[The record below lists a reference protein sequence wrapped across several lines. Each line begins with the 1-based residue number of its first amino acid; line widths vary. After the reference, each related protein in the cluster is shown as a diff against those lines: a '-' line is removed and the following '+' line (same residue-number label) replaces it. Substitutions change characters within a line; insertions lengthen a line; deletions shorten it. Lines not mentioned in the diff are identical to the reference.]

1 MLPRTRPSQWSFR
14 RETFVST
21 IARWCHAHR
30 LTVVLLWLGLIVGL
44 GAGAMSAGAA
54 YTNSTNMPNTE
65 SSTALD
71 LMSEGSAG
79 ASGDSGTIVWQTD
92 KGSVTAS
99 SVEQPIDKALAQ
111 IADAPGVAS
120 VTSPY
125 SEQGAAQISE
135 DGHTAY
141 ATVTFDKGG
150 ADLSKDQV
158 EHVQDLASQ
167 ARTGSLDV
175 EFGGTAFGTGVSVS
189 KLSEIIGVGA
199 ALVVLLLMFRSVWA
213 AALPILTGVAGVG
226 TALFATILL
235 SHVVTL
241 PDTTPTM
248 GALIGLGVG
257 IDYALFIVYR
267 HRRGLM
273 AGMSVAEAS
282 AKALNTSGRAV
293 VFAGLTVVV
302 ALLGM
307 LTLGVG
313 ILSGMALGAAMTVI
327 LTVLAAVT
335 LLPAIL
341 GLLGHRVLGRRQ
353 RREVEA
359 GRFTVPGEPKGRWAR
374 WSTLVQRRPK
384 AMVAVS
390 VVVMAAMALPGLSIR
405 LGAADAGND
414 PTSSSSRQAYD
425 MLADG
430 FGPGFNGPLVLAAK
444 APDAQ
449 AQAQLADLADEL
461 KTVDGVAS
469 VTAVP
474 MQPGQDVGVITVLPD
489 SSPQSE
495 QTTDL
500 INHLRDDVIPTAEQG
515 SDLQVYVGGV
525 TASNADF
532 ASTLTSKIPLFL
544 GLIVIL
550 GFVLL
555 TLAFRSLLIPA
566 IGAVMNLLTM
576 GAAFGAIV
584 LVFQHGFGA
593 SLLGAGSAGPIEAVV
608 PVLIVGV
615 MFGLSMDYQVFLVS
629 RMHEEWSHT
638 GDNRRSV
645 RIGQADTALVIAVAA
660 TIMFCVFA
668 AFAGGGMRLIAE
680 FGVGLAVAVLLDAFV
695 VRMMLVPA
703 LMHLTGTANWWLPRW
718 LDRRLPHVSVEGDS
732 SSDHTGPPAP
742 QATLE
747 KEDAAARW

>member
-1 MLPRTRPSQWSFR
+1 M
-14 RETFVST
+14 ST

-30 LTVVLLWLGLIVGL
+30 LAVVLLWLGLIVGL
-44 GAGAMSAGAA
+44 GAGAMAAGSA
-54 YTNSTNMPNTE
+54 YTNSTTMPNTE
-65 SSTALD
+65 SSTALN
-71 LMSEGSAG
+71 LMSKGSSG
-79 ASGDSGTIVWQTD
+79 TSGDSGTIVWKAED
-92 KGSVTAS
+92 GGVRSAAVK
-99 SVEQPIDKALAQ
+99 QPMSEALAK

-120 VTSPY
+120 VSGPY
-125 SEQGAAQISE
+125 TPQGAAQISK

-141 ATVTFDKGG
+141 ATVVFDKGG
-150 ADLSKDQV
+150 ADLSKSDVKHV
-158 EHVQDLASQ
+158 EDLASQ
-167 ARTGSLDV
+167 ARTSTLEV

-189 KLSEIIGVGA
+189 ELSEIIGIGA

-213 AALPILTGVAGVG
+213 AALPVLTGVAGVG

-235 SHVVTL
+235 SHAVSL

-257 IDYALFIVYR
+257 IDYALFIVHR

-313 ILSGMALGAAMTVI
+313 ILSGMALGAALTVV

-341 GLLGHRVLGRRQ
+341 GLLGHRVLSRRQ
-353 RREVEA
+353 RRDVAA

-374 WSTLVQRRPK
+374 WSGLVQRRPK
-384 AMVAVS
+384 MMVAVS
-390 VVVMAAMALPGLSIR
+390 VVVMAAMALPALSIR
-405 LGAADAGND
+405 LGSADAGNN
-414 PTSSSSRQAYD
+414 PASSSSRQAYD

-430 FGPGFNGPLVLAAK
+430 FGPGFNGPLLLAAD

-449 AQAQLADLADEL
+449 AKAHLTDLADEL

-474 MQPGQDVGVITVLPD
+474 MQQGQDVGIITVLPD

-495 QTTDL
+495 ATTDL
-500 INHLRDDVIPTAEQG
+500 IDHLRDDVIPTAEEG

-532 ASTLTSKIPLFL
+532 ASVLTSKIPLFL
-544 GLIVIL
+544 GLIVAL

-584 LVFQHGFGA
+584 LVFQHGFG
-593 SLLGAGSAGPIEAVV
+593 SDLLGAGSAGPIEAVV

-638 GDNRRSV
+638 RDNRRSV

-680 FGVGLAVAVLLDAFV
+680 FGVGLAAAVVLDAFV
-695 VRMMLVPA
+695 VRMVLVPA
-703 LMHLTGTANWWLPRW
+703 LMHLTGNANWWLPRW
-718 LDRRLPHVSVEGDS
+718 LDRRMPHFSVEGDS
-732 SSDHTGPPAP
+732 STDTGLPA
-742 QATLE
+742 QHVTRE
-747 KEDAAARW
+747 KEDAFSPR